1 MFGGVSEKACPG
13 IPTGSIYIFC
23 RIPTNEKGKW
33 GGEKFNNPSVLG
45 KAVFGYFVIE
55 KKRY

>member
-33 GGEKFNNPSVLG
+33 GGEKFNNPYVSE
-45 KAVFGYFVIE
+45 KAVFVYFAVE
-55 KKRY
+55 LR

>member
-13 IPTGSIYIFC
+13 IPTGSINIFC

-33 GGEKFNNPSVLG
+33 GGEKFNNPYVSE
-45 KAVFGYFVIE
+45 KAVFVYFAVE
-55 KKRY
+55 LR